1 MEHTNDS
8 TRLQRIRAFLDQKK
22 WKYTFFEEEG
32 LGSLNFEAR
41 GLSYHIWEFC
51 EDGVFGAES
60 NVRTTG
66 RQEDF
71 LGNYEE
77 DILAILH
84 TWH

>member
-1 MEHTNDS
+1 MDHTKDS
-8 TRLQRIRAFLDQKK
+8 TRLQQIRAFLDQKK

-32 LGSLNFEAR
+32 LGSVNFEAR
-41 GLSYHIWEFC
+41 GLSYHIWEFF
-51 EDGVFGAES
+51 ENGEYGAES

-71 LGNYEE
+71 LENYEE

>member
-1 MEHTNDS
+1 MLLVSDM
-8 TRLQRIRAFLDQKK
+8 RLQRIRVFLDQKK
-22 WKYTFFEEEG
+22 WKYSYFEEEG

-77 DILAILH
+77 DILNILY